1 MRHSTNLLADLD
13 QLALYRRRIAEL
25 ELDIAHYYSVG
36 DGNLHAMSIE
46 AQSYFIVKYS
56 ALAAKLYPKGEQ

>member
-1 MRHSTNLLADLD
+1 MSKTTNLQAALD
-13 QLALYRRRIAEL
+13 QLALYSRRIREL

-56 ALAAKLYPKGEQ
+56 ALAAKLYPVGE